1 MHAHAQLLHLLK
13 SQRMTGDWLESGV
26 SEDNVHTALMALRLL
41 LRDEGFQVS
50 YLIYDSC
57 LLMKVW
63 TPNSV
68 LLCVPMWVYM
78 A

>member
-1 MHAHAQLLHLLK
+1 
-13 SQRMTGDWLESGV
+13 MTEDWLEGGV

-41 LRDEGFQVS
+41 LRDEGFQVN

-57 LLMKVW
+57 LLMKVL

-68 LLCVPMWVYM
+68 LLCVPMCVNV